1 MAKFISLFAGV
12 GGFDLGMEKAGHECV
27 AQVEWDKNAA
37 GVLKHR
43 WPNVP
48 LFCDVSKVSADD
60 LPDADFITYGFP
72 CQDLSVA
79 GKREGLNGKRSGLFY
94 EATRLIRE
102 LRARGCGLRFAL
114 AENVRG
120 IMSADDGLALAR
132 CIRELLDCGAC
143 EVGFRI
149 LDSQYFGVAQR
160 RKRAFIISDFG
171 GESCDEILAITESLP
186 GHPPP
191 SREAGKGTAGDATK
205 SVGEGRQCYEWHN
218 QDSRIREEE
227 QAATLSCNAGGKE
240 GNLVLDK
247 KPINLPESDIVGTLS
262 DATKSVGEG
271 GLKLELPEVCATIT
285 GELAKHTNNQMVQN
299 AESFFIPKVQGEQ
312 KETYCLQGGGE
323 TSQSGNGLGVDKDV
337 SFTLNGLDKHGVVS
351 WNGDI
356 TPKTSEDVSQGVDV
370 YNGQLTGE
378 TGCTVTTN
386 TGVSSGSGPKVMSFA
401 PSDITRGFGQKPEV
415 ELSGTLKKTHN
426 DNSPHVVTSQQGGEG
441 VGVAHVSHGQARECK
456 DVVPPLMAHSGPN
469 RHGEGS
475 VSTTEFTA
483 IIQEAK
489 AFTASDRSNKA
500 AWEGDISGTINCQ
513 MNSESSNLQMGVRE
527 NLTVR
532 RLTPIECERLQGF
545 PDNWTSEKMEVV
557 LEGNEWKATGK
568 VLKQAD
574 GPRYKQ
580 MGNAVTVNVAEWI
593 GKQIGKVL
601 L

>member
-12 GGFDLGMEKAGHECV
+12 GGFDLGMEQAGHECV

-79 GKREGLNGKRSGLFY
+79 GKREGLDGKRSGLFY

-102 LRARGCGLRFAL
+102 LRTRGCGLRFAV
-114 AENVRG
+114 AENVG
-120 IMSADDGLALAR
+120 GLLSADDGVALAR
-132 CIRELLDCGAC
+132 CIRELLDSGAY
-143 EVGFRI
+143 ETGWRLV
-149 LDSQYFGVAQR
+149 DSQYFGVAQR
-160 RKRAFIISDFG
+160 RKRVFIVSDFG
-171 GESCDEILAITESLP
+171 GESVDEILAITESMP
-186 GHPPP
+186 GYPAP

-205 SVGEGRQCYEWHN
+205 G
-218 QDSRIREEE
+218 
-227 QAATLSCNAGGKE
+227 
-240 GNLVLDK
+240 
-247 KPINLPESDIVGTLS
+247 
-262 DATKSVGEG
+262 VGEG
-271 GLKLELPEVCATIT
+271 GAFSDGTQTSSSLTTRCHNQFMPSANTLTTSEKDKLLIAQEP
-285 GELAKHTNNQMVQN
+285 
-299 AESFFIPKVQGEQ
+299 S
-312 KETYCLQGGGE
+312 
-323 TSQSGNGLGVDKDV
+323 
-337 SFTLNGLDKHGVVS
+337 VVS
-351 WNGDI
+351 WNGDT
-356 TPKTSEDVSQGVDV
+356 TPKASEDVS
-370 YNGQLTGE
+370 
-378 TGCTVTTN
+378 VTL
-386 TGVSSGSGPKVMSFA
+386 
-401 PSDITRGFGQKPEV
+401 R
-415 ELSGTLKKTHN
+415 
-426 DNSPHVVTSQQGGEG
+426 SQQGGEG

-475 VSTTEFTA
+475 ASTTEFTA
-483 IIQEAK
+483 VIQDAK

-545 PDNWTSEKMEVV
+545 PDNWTSEKMELI

-568 VLKQAD
+568 VVKQAD
-574 GPRYKQ
+574 GPRYKA
-580 MGNAVTVNVAEWI
+580 MGNAITVNVGEWI
-593 GKQIGKVL
+593 GKRIGKVIL
-601 L
+601 